1 MIKVYTSK
9 NCDYCKDLQQKLTK
23 LNLEFTNV
31 DIDDDSNREHV
42 TKLFDFV
49 GEPVIPI
56 IIYGKHMLA
65 PNRSFQTID
74 QAVVLIQSLIDNS
87 L

>member
-1 MIKVYTSK
+1 MIKVYTS
-9 NCDYCKDLQQKLTK
+9 NDCPYCKDLQEKLSK
-23 LNLEFTNV
+23 LNLEFTNI

-56 IIYGKHMLA
+56 IIYDKHVLI

-74 QAVVLIQSLIDNS
+74 QAIVLIQSLK
-87 L
+87 

>member
-1 MIKVYTSK
+1 MMKIYTSK
-9 NCDYCKDLQQKLTK
+9 DCDYCKELQEKLGK
-23 LNLEFTNV
+23 LNLEFTNIDV
-31 DIDDDSNREHV
+31 DDDSNRENV

-56 IIYGKHMLA
+56 IIFDKHVIA

-74 QAVVLIQSLIDNS
+74 QAIILIQSLNA
-87 L
+87 

>member
-9 NCDYCKDLQQKLTK
+9 NCDYCKDLQEKLNK
-23 LNLEFTNV
+23 LNLEFTNI
-31 DIDDDSNREHV
+31 DIDDDSNREYV
-42 TKLFDFV
+42 TKLFEFV

-56 IIYGKHMLA
+56 IIYDKHVLV

-74 QAVVLIQSLIDNS
+74 QAIVLIQSLNT
-87 L
+87 